1 MNGALAALNS
11 VTDGVLTVD
20 LDSRIV
26 YMNPAA
32 ERLTGWSL
40 QEAVGQPSSE
50 VFRIVNSVTRETEW
64 QPVRATLEDDDAYSL
79 LPHSLLLRRDG
90 AETPIEDSV
99 SPIHDTNGQVSGA
112 AVVFR
117 DVGHMRLLL
126 LKALHRANHD
136 PLTTL
141 PNRTVLKERMKRA
154 FTSRQGSVST
164 SAALLYIDVDHFKQI
179 NDSLGH
185 RVGDF
190 VLQVIAKRIAACLR
204 RTDVVCRVGGDEFIA
219 LVTEVKNTGSLER
232 VPDSLLRSVREPF
245 LVEGTTIK
253 ATVSI
258 GVAIGHTDEGATESL
273 IHDADA
279 AMYAVKR
286 TGGDDARWF
295 SSEMRSILRT
305 QTDFEADLQ
314 AALDRNEFLIHYQ
327 PQIDLRTGRIVG
339 AEALLRWQRPDSTF
353 LKPLSFIHIAERN
366 GLIVPI
372 GQLVLQSVLEQQRMW
387 RKQGGPNLRISV
399 NVSPLELLHPEY
411 LATFDKI
418 LAEGDYQHGSLLLEL
433 TESEPLHSD
442 QQRDLLA
449 AFKRRG
455 LDLGIDDFG
464 VGYSNLD
471 YLRRFPIDIIKIDRD
486 FLRDVGTSHQDLTL
500 LKAMVNM
507 AQSLKRVVVAEGV
520 ETQEQVDL
528 LKALSCDQAQGF
540 FFGPAVTAETFVA
553 LLADHNSGEH
563 VPPSRLLAV
572 AAHPIATPSFGRHMR
587 SH

>member
-40 QEAVGQPSSE
+40 QEAVGQPSTE
-50 VFRIVNSVTRETEW
+50 VFRIINSVTRETEW
-64 QPVRATLEDDDAYSL
+64 EPVRAVMEDDDAYSL
-79 LPHSLLLRRDG
+79 LPHSLLLRKDG
-90 AETPIEDSV
+90 TETPIEDSV
-99 SPIHDTNGQVSGA
+99 SPIHDSNGQVSGA

-117 DVGHMRLLL
+117 DVGHVRLLL

-154 FTSRQGSVST
+154 FSGTQRDLST
-164 SAALLYIDVDHFKQI
+164 STGLLYIDVDHFKQI

-185 RVGDF
+185 RTGDF
-190 VLQVIAKRIAACLR
+190 VLQVVAKRIAACLR
-204 RTDVVCRVGGDEFIA
+204 RNDVVCRVGGDEFIA

-232 VPDSLLRSVREPF
+232 VLESLLQSVREPF
-245 LVEGTTIK
+245 LVEGTTIRV
-253 ATVSI
+253 TVSI
-258 GVAIGHTDEGATESL
+258 GAVISYTDEGATESL
-273 IHDADA
+273 VQDADA

-286 TGGDDARWF
+286 TGGNDARWF

-314 AALDRNEFLIHYQ
+314 AALDRNEFLVHYQ

-339 AEALLRWQRPDSTF
+339 AEALLRWQRSDSTF

-372 GQLVLQSVLEQQRMW
+372 GQLVLRSVLEQQRMW
-387 RKQGGPNLRISV
+387 REQGRPPLRISV

-411 LATFDKI
+411 LATFDII
-418 LAEGDYQHGSLLLEL
+418 LAENDYHHGSLLLEL
-433 TESEPLHSD
+433 TESESLHSD
-442 QQRDLLA
+442 QQRDLLS

-500 LKAMVNM
+500 LKAIVNM
-507 AQSLKRVVVAEGV
+507 AKSLNRVVVAEGV

-540 FFGPAVTAETFVA
+540 FFGPGVTAEALTA
-553 LLADHNSGEH
+553 LLADHNSVEH
-563 VPPSRLLAV
+563 VPPSPLLA
-572 AAHPIATPSFGRHMR
+572 AASRPAAAPSFDGPT
-587 SH
+587 SAE